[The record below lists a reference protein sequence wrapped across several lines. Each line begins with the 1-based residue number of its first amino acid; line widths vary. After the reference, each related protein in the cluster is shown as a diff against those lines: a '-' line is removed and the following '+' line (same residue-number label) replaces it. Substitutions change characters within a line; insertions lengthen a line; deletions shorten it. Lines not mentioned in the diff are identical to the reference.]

1 MYFNMESKEIILG
14 NKFFIVLITIFLF
27 MDKADAAPPPLP
39 PALPQLES
47 DKMNQQ
53 KEEAGSLLEKIQ
65 QFMHS
70 KKIDNEVSG
79 SSKPSSTPQ
88 DTNNEEGETDSFIDL
103 GNNKLP
109 TLENTKE
116 LDQLDKHLYQKIDLD
131 TPSKNDSNTNKDSP
145 TLPTTEVK
153 DAVPIKP
160 LDSSAQSKPQIDIPS
175 SNKSEPQATVPS
187 VTIPDKEK
195 DPVILQQPS
204 NADNKE
210 VVAPNL
216 DILPSSQE
224 KKPASPQVTAPIV
237 PIVSPKE
244 NTESKVTKPQ
254 TLIPVFVKKDKQ
266 LDDSS
271 KTALEKD
278 TIERDRNVIKEVQ
291 EVNKYQPHQSA
302 ITKDKAS
309 TIKETSP
316 KITEFVQDETQM
328 LLLPN
333 DDVVLGELTEEARL
347 EQMDMYSFIQMFKK
361 IYDSDNRKQQRK
373 MIDNFIRFLS
383 KLAYAEGFEGDAE
396 PRPAAYSNVREDS
409 STALT
414 YKSPAEVEFR
424 KKSIDN
430 YDSDFHTTIVSDA
443 TDRAFEAVRKNNL
456 FVLRVLL
463 DNYPI
468 IQRRGNDN
476 YTLLHEAAE
485 TNNYY
490 IAKLLIMR
498 GINIKATNYH
508 CRTALD
514 ISDEQN
520 NNVGC
525 LIMKATAN

>member
-1 MYFNMESKEIILG
+1 MYFNMESKKIILG

-47 DKMNQQ
+47 DKVHQQ
-53 KEEAGSLLEKIQ
+53 KEEADSLLEKIQ

-79 SSKPSSTPQ
+79 SSKPASTPQ

-116 LDQLDKHLYQKIDLD
+116 LDQLYKHPYQKIDLD
-131 TPSKNDSNTNKDSP
+131 PPSKNDSNTNKDSP
-145 TLPTTEVK
+145 TLPATEVK

-160 LDSSAQSKPQIDIPS
+160 LDSSAQSEPQIDIPS
-175 SNKSEPQATVPS
+175 SNKSEPQAITPIVPS

-224 KKPASPQVTAPIV
+224 KKPTEPQVTAPIV

-244 NTESKVTKPQ
+244 NTESKMTKPQ
-254 TLIPVFVKKDKQ
+254 TPIPVFVKKDKQ
-266 LDDSS
+266 LDDSN
-271 KTALEKD
+271 KTVLEKD
-278 TIERDRNVIKEVQ
+278 SNVTKEVQ
-291 EVNKYQPHQSA
+291 EVNKHQPNQST
-302 ITKDKAS
+302 ITRDKAS

-316 KITEFVQDETQM
+316 KITEFVQDEAQM

-373 MIDNFIRFLS
+373 MIDNF
-383 KLAYAEGFEGDAE
+383 
-396 PRPAAYSNVREDS
+396 
-409 STALT
+409 
-414 YKSPAEVEFR
+414 
-424 KKSIDN
+424 IDN

>member
-1 MYFNMESKEIILG
+1 MYCNMESKEIILG

-70 KKIDNEVSG
+70 KKIDNELSG

-88 DTNNEEGETDSFIDL
+88 DTNNEEGEIDSFIDL

-195 DPVILQQPS
+195 DPVILQQSS

-373 MIDNFIRFLS
+373 MIDNFI
-383 KLAYAEGFEGDAE
+383 
-396 PRPAAYSNVREDS
+396 N
-409 STALT
+409 
-414 YKSPAEVEFR
+414 
-424 KKSIDN
+424 N

>member
-1 MYFNMESKEIILG
+1 MESKKIILG

-47 DKMNQQ
+47 DKVNKQ
-53 KEEAGSLLEKIQ
+53 KEEADSLLGKIQ

-79 SSKPSSTPQ
+79 SSKPASTPQ

-103 GNNKLP
+103 GNHKLP

-116 LDQLDKHLYQKIDLD
+116 LDRLDKNPYQKIDLD
-131 TPSKNDSNTNKDSP
+131 KPSKNDSNTNKDSP
-145 TLPTTEVK
+145 TLPPTEVK

-160 LDSSAQSKPQIDIPS
+160 LDSSAQSKPQIDIP
-175 SNKSEPQATVPS
+175 NKSEPQDTTPIVPS

-204 NADNKE
+204 NEDNKE

-216 DILPSSQE
+216 NILPSSQE
-224 KKPASPQVTAPIV
+224 KKPTEPQITAPIV

-254 TLIPVFVKKDKQ
+254 TPIPVFVKKDKQ

-271 KTALEKD
+271 KTVLEKD
-278 TIERDRNVIKEVQ
+278 SNVIKE
-291 EVNKYQPHQSA
+291 EPKVNKHQSA
-302 ITKDKAS
+302 ITKDKVS

-316 KITEFVQDETQM
+316 KITEFVQNEAQM

-347 EQMDMYSFIQMFKK
+347 DQMDMYSFIQMFKK

-373 MIDNFIRFLS
+373 MIDNFI
-383 KLAYAEGFEGDAE
+383 
-396 PRPAAYSNVREDS
+396 
-409 STALT
+409 
-414 YKSPAEVEFR
+414 
-424 KKSIDN
+424 DN
-430 YDSDFHTTIVSDA
+430 YDNAFHTAIVSDA

-485 TNNYY
+485 TSNYY